1 MGFLK
6 DLFGALLNLA
16 LESNEKFNDFHA
28 TEQENAMNFEQL
40 SDEKLIEIYKR
51 NVRCIDK
58 NHLAQSM
65 AALEVLQ
72 SRGYSVID
80 GQLKKSE

>member
-6 DLFGALLNLA
+6 DLFGALLNAA

-28 TEQENAMNFEQL
+28 TEQEISMNFSQL
-40 SDEKLIEIYKR
+40 SDEKLIDIYNR
-51 NVRCIDK
+51 NIRSVDK
-58 NHLAQSM
+58 NRLAQSM

>member
-6 DLFGALLNLA
+6 DLFGALLNTA
-16 LESNEKFNDFHA
+16 LESNEKFNEFHA
-28 TEQENAMNFEQL
+28 TEQEMAMNFSQL
-40 SDEKLIEIYKR
+40 SDEKLIDIYNR
-51 NVRCIDK
+51 NIRSVDK
-58 NHLAQSM
+58 NRLAQSM
-65 AALEVLQ
+65 AALEVLK